1 MTKIKICG
9 ITGEDEIAAL
19 NETGVD
25 YAGFVLYEKSKRY
38 VTVQKASQLFEKLHK
53 DIRKAAVTVA
63 PEREL
68 IEEIG
73 RAGFDLLQV
82 HGVDA
87 AEAERIAAQT
97 KLPVWLAVNLRDPAE
112 VRRWRREEYHRI
124 AGIVLDAGAYGS
136 GKTFGW
142 EQDGQ
147 DEMCCAVRA
156 FREKLLA
163 EGRTFVLAGGLN
175 AENVAEEIRIFAPD
189 VADVSSG
196 VEVLCDGK
204 RMKNKIKIIEF
215 KKAVQKTDGV

>member
-38 VTVQKASQLFEKLHK
+38 VTVQKARQLFEKLNK
-53 DIRKAAVTVA
+53 GIRKVAVTVA
-63 PEREL
+63 PERAL
-68 IEEIG
+68 IEDIG

-124 AGIVLDAGAYGS
+124 AGIVLDAGEYGS

-156 FREKLLA
+156 FREELLA

-175 AENVAEEIRIFAPD
+175 AENVAEGIRIFAPD

-196 VEVLCDGK
+196 VETLCDGMRAK
-204 RMKNKIKIIEF
+204 SIIRTPKF
-215 KKAVQKTDGV
+215 KTAVQKTEAV

>member
-97 KLPVWLAVNLRDPAE
+97 KLPVWLAVNLRDPA
-112 VRRWRREEYHRI
+112 
-124 AGIVLDAGAYGS
+124 YGS

-163 EGRTFVLAGGLN
+163 EGLTFVLAGGLN
-175 AENVAEEIRIFAPD
+175 AENVAEGIRIFAPD

>member
-38 VTVQKASQLFEKLHK
+38 VTVQKASQLFEKLHI
-53 DIRKAAVTVA
+53 DIRKTAVTVA

-124 AGIVLDAGAYGS
+124 AGIVIDAGTYGG

-142 EQDGQ
+142 EQSGQ

-156 FREKLLA
+156 FREELLA

-175 AENVAEEIRIFAPD
+175 AENVVEGIRIFSPD
-189 VADVSSG
+189 VADISSG

-204 RMKNKIKIIEF
+204 RMKSKIKIIEF

>member
-38 VTVQKASQLFEKLHK
+38 VTVQKARQLFEKLNK
-53 DIRKAAVTVA
+53 DIRKVAVAVA
-63 PEREL
+63 PESEL

-97 KLPVWLAVNLRDPAE
+97 KLPVWLARFADGAE
-112 VRRWRREEYHRI
+112 KNITGLPGLYSMPGHTAAERRSDGSRTDRMRCAAPCVHSGRNCWQRGVPLCWQADLTRRMWRRESESLPPMSQMS
-124 AGIVLDAGAYGS
+124 AAAW
-136 GKTFGW
+136 K
-142 EQDGQ
+142 
-147 DEMCCAVRA
+147 CCAM
-156 FREKLLA
+156 E
-163 EGRTFVLAGGLN
+163 
-175 AENVAEEIRIFAPD
+175 
-189 VADVSSG
+189 
-196 VEVLCDGK
+196 
-204 RMKNKIKIIEF
+204 
-215 KKAVQKTDGV
+215 

>member
-38 VTVQKASQLFEKLHK
+38 VTVQKARQLFEKLNK
-53 DIRKAAVTVA
+53 DIRKVAVAVA
-63 PEREL
+63 PESEL

-142 EQDGQ
+142 EQNGQ
-147 DEMCCAVRA
+147 DEMCCAVRSGRNCWQRGVPLCWQA
-156 FREKLLA
+156 DLTRRMWRRESESLPPMSQMSAAAWKCCA
-163 EGRTFVLAGGLN
+163 ME
-175 AENVAEEIRIFAPD
+175 
-189 VADVSSG
+189 
-196 VEVLCDGK
+196 
-204 RMKNKIKIIEF
+204 
-215 KKAVQKTDGV
+215 

>member
-38 VTVQKASQLFEKLHK
+38 VTVQKASQLFKKLHI
-53 DIRKAAVTVA
+53 DIRKTAVTVA

-68 IEEIG
+68 VEEIG

-124 AGIVLDAGAYGS
+124 AGIVIDAGAYGS

-142 EQDGQ
+142 EQSGQ

-156 FREKLLA
+156 FREELLA

-175 AENVAEEIRIFAPD
+175 AENVAEGIRIFSPD
-189 VADVSSG
+189 VADISSG

-204 RMKNKIKIIEF
+204 RMKSKIKIIEF
-215 KKAVQKTDGV
+215 EKAVQKIDGV

>member
-1 MTKIKICG
+1 MI
-9 ITGEDEIAAL
+9 ED
-19 NETGVD
+19 
-25 YAGFVLYEKSKRY
+25 
-38 VTVQKASQLFEKLHK
+38 
-53 DIRKAAVTVA
+53 
-63 PEREL
+63 
-68 IEEIG
+68 IG

-112 VRRWRREEYHRI
+112 IRRWRREEYHRI

-163 EGRTFVLAGGLN
+163 EGLTFVL
-175 AENVAEEIRIFAPD
+175 
-189 VADVSSG
+189 ADVSSG
-196 VEVLCDGK
+196 VETLCDGTMAK
-204 RMKNKIKIIEF
+204 SIIKIKEF
-215 KKAVQKTDGV
+215 KKSVQKTEGV

>member
-136 GKTFGW
+136 GKTFDW

-147 DEMCCAVRA
+147 DEMCCRA
-156 FREKLLA
+156 CIPGETA
-163 EGRTFVLAGGLN
+163 GRGAYFCAG
-175 AENVAEEIRIFAPD
+175 R
-189 VADVSSG
+189 
-196 VEVLCDGK
+196 
-204 RMKNKIKIIEF
+204 R
-215 KKAVQKTDGV
+215 T